1 MSTKKHTGS
10 WFFMSVLIRIDYV
23 NPAAAVKQ
31 VSSTEF
37 HFHIRPFGH
46 ILRIIVSDVTTCSQP
61 FVGHEKCS

>member
-31 VSSTEF
+31 VSSTDV
-37 HFHIRPFGH
+37 PFSYKAIWSYIEDH
-46 ILRIIVSDVTTCSQP
+46 RFWCYNM
-61 FVGHEKCS
+61 